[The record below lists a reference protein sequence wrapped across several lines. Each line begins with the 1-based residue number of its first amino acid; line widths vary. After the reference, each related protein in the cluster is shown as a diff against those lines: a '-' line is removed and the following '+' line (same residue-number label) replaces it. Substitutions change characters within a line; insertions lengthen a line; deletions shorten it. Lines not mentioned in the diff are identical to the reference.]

1 MRSNSGVHHLLC
13 LALILLL
20 LRFRFSSWL
29 TFMIDDLACFQLERL
44 MHVTAAVSVSI
55 SSWLRYFLPSLIM
68 LPCGQLHRNIERW
81 GWGHTF

>member
-1 MRSNSGVHHLLC
+1 
-13 LALILLL
+13 
-20 LRFRFSSWL
+20 
-29 TFMIDDLACFQLERL
+29 MIDDLACFQLERL